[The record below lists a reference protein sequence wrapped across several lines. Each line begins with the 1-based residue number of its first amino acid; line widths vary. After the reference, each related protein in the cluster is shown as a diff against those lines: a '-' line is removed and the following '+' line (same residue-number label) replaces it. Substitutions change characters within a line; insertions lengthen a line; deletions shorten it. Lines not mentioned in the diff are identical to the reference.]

1 MKKTLMMK
9 KNYEF
14 KKVFFNGKYIS
25 GKYIEAVVKKNKNN
39 ENINFLGIAIGV
51 KIAKAVKRNH
61 IKRLIRE
68 IYRLNENS
76 LNTGYNIIFLWKKG
90 QDVKNATYENIKKD
104 MKNIFIKSNML
115 RSNNEEN
122 ID

>member
-14 KKVFFNGKYIS
+14 KKVFLNGKYIS

-39 ENINFLGIAIGV
+39 DNINFLGIAIGV

-68 IYRLNENS
+68 VYRLNENS

-104 MKNIFIKSNML
+104 MKHIFIKSNML

-122 ID
+122 IN